1 MVEGHKRNKQ
11 MNQLHLSLVHENA
24 AKIMYVNNSLKVSGV
39 LQKRAISVW

>member
-1 MVEGHKRNKQ
+1 

-24 AKIMYVNNSLKVSGV
+24 SKIICVNNSLKMSGV